1 MCSGGSAMGADQL
14 SRRER
19 EIVDILY
26 AKEEATAA
34 EVRLAMTGE
43 PSDATVR
50 TLLRILGEK
59 GFVKHRRNGR
69 QFRYRPVQP
78 KRRAG
83 KQAFRHVLD
92 VFFGGSVEEALAS
105 HFSDPKTQLDEDQL
119 ARLRELISEA
129 ERRES
134 R

>member
-1 MCSGGSAMGADQL
+1 MRADQL

-19 EIVDILY
+19 EIIDILY
-26 AKEEATAA
+26 ANDGATAN
-34 EVRLAMTGE
+34 EVRQAMSGD

-59 GFVKHRRNGR
+59 GFVKHRRQGR

-78 KRRAG
+78 KKHAA
-83 KQAFRHVLD
+83 KQALQHVLD

-105 HFSDPKTQLDEDQL
+105 HLSNPNAELDAAQLS
-119 ARLRELISEA
+119 RLRKLISDA
-129 ERRES
+129 ETKEER
-134 R
+134 